1 MCFARCES
9 IQVEA
14 MKNRKCFYVYP
25 LVVEP
30 TRLKNRSQI
39 GSFPNPG
46 ARGENK
52 YVCHH
57 HLDVQHISKLDRK
70 PKQVEQF
77 LEHVLFE
84 TMKNT
89 GVYCLHMTYL
99 PFCWC
104 FPSSSS
110 SSSSSSSC
118 CCCCCQTHQEAT
130 IKQKP
135 RRESTKKNRL

>member
-84 TMKNT
+84 TIK
-89 GVYCLHMTYL
+89 YWFLLFAYDI
-99 PFCWC
+99 
-104 FPSSSS
+104 SSLLLVFSFFFFFFLLLLLLLLLS
-110 SSSSSSSC
+110 LSLLLLSN
-118 CCCCCQTHQEAT
+118 A
-130 IKQKP
+130 P
-135 RRESTKKNRL
+135 RSND